1 MAKTISDSDSM
12 RARHFGDTSGR
23 TISDRD
29 RRIMDLLLGEG
40 SRNISRVDRIRAQ
53 ELLREMKRKDG
64 GMARKTRVF

>member
-1 MAKTISDSDSM
+1 
-12 RARHFGDTSGR
+12 
-23 TISDRD
+23 
-29 RRIMDLLLGEG
+29 MDLLLGEG